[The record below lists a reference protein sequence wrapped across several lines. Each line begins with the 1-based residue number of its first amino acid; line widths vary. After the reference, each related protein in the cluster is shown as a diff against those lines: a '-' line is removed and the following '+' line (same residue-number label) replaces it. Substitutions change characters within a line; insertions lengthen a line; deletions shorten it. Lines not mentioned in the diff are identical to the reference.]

1 MGVYL
6 TGVHLMGVY
15 LTGVHLTGV
24 HLTGVHLTGAHLI
37 GVYFMGVHLIGVY
50 LTGVHLMGVYL
61 TGVHLMG
68 VYLTGRAPHSE
79 NELIPWSQGLRPS
92 QQLLLDL
99 LPHELQP
106 PSKKTHTSS
115 LHLLRQLDLRQ
126 MAGLDEKECKQ
137 SARRSRG
144 GQGGSQ
150 WNRQESDDLNTKGI
164 YTHFPSK
171 KEE

>member
-1 MGVYL
+1 MGRRGSSTRTTRTTRTMRRIRLAQSVL
-6 TGVHLMGVY
+6 AL
-15 LTGVHLTGV
+15 
-24 HLTGVHLTGAHLI
+24 
-37 GVYFMGVHLIGVY
+37 
-50 LTGVHLMGVYL
+50 
-61 TGVHLMG
+61 
-68 VYLTGRAPHSE
+68 PHSE

-115 LHLLRQLDLRQ
+115 LHLLRQLDLCQ

-144 GQGGSQ
+144 GQGGYQ
-150 WNRQESDDLNTKGI
+150 RHRQESDDLKHQGF
-164 YTHFPSK
+164 YTYFLFRK
-171 KEE
+171 

>member
-1 MGVYL
+1 MSNEKRRSKVRKMGRRGSSTRTMRRIRLAQSVL
-6 TGVHLMGVY
+6 AL
-15 LTGVHLTGV
+15 
-24 HLTGVHLTGAHLI
+24 
-37 GVYFMGVHLIGVY
+37 
-50 LTGVHLMGVYL
+50 
-61 TGVHLMG
+61 
-68 VYLTGRAPHSE
+68 PHSE

-144 GQGGSQ
+144 GQGGYQ
-150 WNRQESDDLNTKGI
+150 RNRQESDDLNTKGSI
-164 YTHFPSK
+164 QISYLRRQNDDGEVVMTIS
-171 KEE
+171 

>member
-1 MGVYL
+1 MGRRGSSTRTTRTMRTMRRIRLAQSVL
-6 TGVHLMGVY
+6 AL
-15 LTGVHLTGV
+15 
-24 HLTGVHLTGAHLI
+24 
-37 GVYFMGVHLIGVY
+37 
-50 LTGVHLMGVYL
+50 
-61 TGVHLMG
+61 
-68 VYLTGRAPHSE
+68 PHSE

-115 LHLLRQLDLRQ
+115 PCLLRQLDLRQ

-144 GQGGSQ
+144 GQSDYQ
-150 WNRQESDDLNTKGI
+150 RNRQESDDLNTKGSI
-164 YTHFPSK
+164 PLTGNIDVFSLRGLQRGVIWRVPS
-171 KEE
+171 